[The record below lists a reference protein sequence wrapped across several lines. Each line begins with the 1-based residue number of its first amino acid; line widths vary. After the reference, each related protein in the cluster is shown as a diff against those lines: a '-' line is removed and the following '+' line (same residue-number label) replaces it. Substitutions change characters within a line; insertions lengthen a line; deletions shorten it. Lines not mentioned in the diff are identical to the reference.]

1 MGVKIKMVKNK
12 ETKKGLNLF
21 GKIVL
26 TLLIIL
32 ILIIVGTFL
41 FVNNKLSK
49 IQRIDLNEED
59 LNVSSDIDKS
69 LSEYRNIV
77 IFGIDSR
84 EDSYEKGNR
93 SDGIIIASINENTKE
108 VNLVS
113 VYRDTYMKIEGHGLD
128 KITHAYSYGEAPLAI
143 KTLNENIDLNIKEFV
158 AVNFEAVKEI
168 VDYIGGISIPI
179 TRRRNLTYTRN
190 ISCWYI

>member
-1 MGVKIKMVKNK
+1 MEKNK
-12 ETKKGLNLF
+12 EPKKKFNLF

-32 ILIIVGTFL
+32 ILIIGGTFL
-41 FVNNKLSK
+41 FINNKLSK
-49 IQRIDLNEED
+49 IQRIDLDEKD
-59 LNVSSDIDKS
+59 LNVSSDVEKN

-77 IFGIDSR
+77 IYGIDAR
-84 EDSYEKGNR
+84 VNSYEKGNR

-108 VNLVS
+108 VKLTS
-113 VYRDTYMKIEGHGLD
+113 VYRDTYVKIEGHGLD

-143 KTLNENIDLNIKEFV
+143 KTLNTNLDLNIKEFV

-168 VDYIGGISIPI
+168 VDYIGGISMTI
-179 TRRRNLTYTRN
+179 TRRRGKIYTRD
-190 ISCWYI
+190 IIRRHL